1 LDRHK
6 AGKRGHSMINVVET
20 TNESIFQTYK
30 RYPVVLDRGRGCL
43 VWDDRGKEYLDFL
56 TGIAVC
62 NLGHCHPAVVQAAK
76 EQLDKLMHVSNYFYT
91 EPQAALS
98 ELIIKNSFADRIFFC
113 NSGAEANE
121 AALKL
126 ARKYAQDTSNGKK
139 YEIITMEYSFHG
151 RTFATLTATG
161 QDKFHH
167 GFGPLLPGFK
177 YVPFNDIPALRA
189 AITDITCAVM
199 LEPIQAEGGVNM
211 PAEGYLKNV
220 RELCDEKGLLLIYD
234 EVQVGL
240 GRTGKLF
247 AYEHS
252 GVAPDIM
259 TLAKAIGGGLPGG
272 AMLAGKRVAETFTAG
287 SHATTFGGN
296 PVVMA
301 AGVATMKVL
310 LEGAVLENCRTMGVY
325 FMEQLKKFKAK
336 YPKLVIDVR
345 GMGLILGMETTLDG
359 REIVNSCLEKGLIIN
374 YTRDT
379 VLRFLPPLIVEKQHI
394 DRCMQVLDEIFAAL

>member
-1 LDRHK
+1 ML
-6 AGKRGHSMINVVET
+6 NVVET

-30 RYPVVLDRGRGCL
+30 RYPVVLARGKGCL
-43 VWDDRGKEYLDFL
+43 VWDDKGREYLDFL
-56 TGIAVC
+56 AGIAVC

-76 EQLDKLMHVSNYFYT
+76 EQCDKLMHVSNYFYT

-98 ELIIKNSFADRIFFC
+98 ELLVGNTFADRIFFC

-126 ARKYAQDTSNGKK
+126 ARKYAQDHSNGKK
-139 YEIITMEYSFHG
+139 YGIITMDYSFHG

-177 YVPFNDIPALRA
+177 YVPFNDMAALRA
-189 AITDITCAVM
+189 AVTDITCAVM
-199 LEPIQAEGGVNM
+199 IEPIQAEGGVNM
-211 PAEGYLKNV
+211 PADDYLKNV
-220 RELCDEKGLLLIYD
+220 RQLCDELGLLLIYD
-234 EVQVGL
+234 EVQVGM

-247 AYEHS
+247 SYEHY

-259 TLAKAIGGGLPGG
+259 TIAKAIGGGLPGG
-272 AMLAGKRVAETFTAG
+272 AMLATKKVAETFTAG
-287 SHATTFGGN
+287 SHASTFGGN

-301 AGVATMKVL
+301 AGVATVKEL
-310 LEGAVLENCRTMGVY
+310 LGGTVLENCRTMGAY
-325 FMEQLKKFKAK
+325 FMEQLEKFKAK
-336 YPKLVIDVR
+336 YPKLVTDVR
-345 GMGLILGMETTLDG
+345 GKGLIIGMETTLDG
-359 REIVNSCLEKGLIIN
+359 RDIVSRCLEKGLIIN
-374 YTRDT
+374 FTRDT

-394 DRCMQVLDEIFAAL
+394 DRCMQVLDEIFSAL

>member
-1 LDRHK
+1 ML
-6 AGKRGHSMINVVET
+6 NVVET

-30 RYPVVLDRGRGCL
+30 RYPVVLVRGKGCL
-43 VWDDRGKEYLDFL
+43 VWDEKGREYLDFL
-56 TGIAVC
+56 AGIAVC

-76 EQLDKLMHVSNYFYT
+76 EQMDKLMHVSNYFYT
-91 EPQAALS
+91 KPQAELS

-126 ARKYAQDTSNGKK
+126 ARKYGQDHSGGTK

-177 YVPFNDIPALRA
+177 YVPFNDIKALRA
-189 AITDITCAVM
+189 AVSDITCAIM

-211 PAEGYLKNV
+211 PIKGYLKSV
-220 RELCDEKGLLLIYD
+220 RDLCDEKGLLLIYD

-247 AYEHS
+247 AYEYA

-272 AMLAGKRVAETFTAG
+272 AMLAGEKVAETFTAG

-310 LEGAVLENCRTMGVY
+310 LEGSVLENCRAMGAY
-325 FMEQLKKFKAK
+325 FMERLEKFKAK
-336 YPKLVIDVR
+336 YPQFVKEVR
-345 GMGLILGMETTLDG
+345 GAGLIIGMDTTLDG
-359 REIVNSCLEKGLIIN
+359 RDIVSRCLDKGLIIN
-374 YTRDT
+374 FTRDT

>member
-1 LDRHK
+1 
-6 AGKRGHSMINVVET
+6 
-20 TNESIFQTYK
+20 
-30 RYPVVLDRGRGCL
+30 
-43 VWDDRGKEYLDFL
+43 
-56 TGIAVC
+56 
-62 NLGHCHPAVVQAAK
+62 
-76 EQLDKLMHVSNYFYT
+76 MHVSNYFYT
-91 EPQAALS
+91 GPQAELS

-126 ARKYAQDTSNGKK
+126 ARKYAQDHSAGKK

-177 YVPFNDIPALRA
+177 YVPFNDIKALRE
-189 AITDITCAVM
+189 AISDITCAVM

-211 PAEGYLKNV
+211 PAQGYLKSV

-247 AYEHS
+247 AYEYA

-272 AMLAGKRVAETFTAG
+272 AMLAGKTVAETFTAG

-310 LEGAVLENCRTMGVY
+310 LEGSVLENCRAMGAY
-325 FMEQLKKFKAK
+325 FMAELEKFKAK
-336 YPKLVIDVR
+336 YPQFVTEIR
-345 GMGLILGMETTLDG
+345 GAGLIIGMETTLDG
-359 REIVNSCLEKGLIIN
+359 RDIVSRCLEKGLIIN
-374 YTRDT
+374 FTRDT
-379 VLRFLPPLIVEKQHI
+379 VLRFLPPLIVQKQHI

>member
-1 LDRHK
+1 
-6 AGKRGHSMINVVET
+6 MVNVVDT

-30 RYPVVLDRGRGCL
+30 RYPVVLERGKGCL
-43 VWDDRGKEYLDFL
+43 LWDDKGKEYLDFL
-56 TGIAVC
+56 AGIAVC
-62 NLGHCHPAVVQAAK
+62 NLGHCHPAVVRAAT
-76 EQLDKLMHVSNYFYT
+76 EQLNRLMHVSNYFYT
-91 EPQAALS
+91 VPQAELS
-98 ELIIKNSFADRIFFC
+98 DLIIKNSFADRIFFC

-126 ARKYAQDTSNGKK
+126 ARKYAQDTSDGKK
-139 YEIITMEYSFHG
+139 YEIITMQYSFHG

-161 QDKFHH
+161 QEKFHH

-177 YVPFNDIPALRA
+177 YVPFNDIGALRA
-189 AITDITCAVM
+189 SISDITCAVM

-211 PAEGYLKNV
+211 PDGDYLKKV

-240 GRTGKLF
+240 GRTGRLF
-247 AYEHS
+247 AYEHY

-259 TLAKAIGGGLPGG
+259 TLAKAIGGGIPGG
-272 AMLAGKRVAETFTAG
+272 AMLAGNKVAETFTAG

-301 AGVATMKVL
+301 AGVAVMKEL
-310 LEGAVLENCRTMGVY
+310 LAGPVLENCRAMGDY
-325 FMEQLKKFKAK
+325 FMAELVKFKAK
-336 YPKLVIDVR
+336 YPQYVKDVR
-345 GMGLILGMETTLDG
+345 GKGLILGIDTTLDG
-359 REIVNSCLEKGLIIN
+359 REIVIRCLEKGLIIN
-374 YTRDT
+374 FTRDS

-394 DRCMQVLDEIFAAL
+394 DRCMQILDELFAAL

>member
-1 LDRHK
+1 
-6 AGKRGHSMINVVET
+6 MVNVVET
-20 TNESIFQTYK
+20 TDESIFQTYK
-30 RYPVVLDRGRGCL
+30 RYPVVLDHGKGCL
-43 VWDDRGKEYLDFL
+43 VWDDKGKEYLDFL
-56 TGIAVC
+56 AGIAVC

-76 EQLDKLMHVSNYFYT
+76 EQLDKLLHVSNYFYT
-91 EPQAALS
+91 GPQAELS

-126 ARKYAQDTSNGKK
+126 ARKYGHDHSDGKK

-177 YVPFNDIPALRA
+177 YVPFNDIKALREA
-189 AITDITCAVM
+189 VSDITCAVM

-211 PAEGYLKNV
+211 PAKGYLKSV

-234 EVQVGL
+234 EVQVGM

-247 AYEHS
+247 AYEYA

-259 TLAKAIGGGLPGG
+259 TLAKAVGGGLPGG
-272 AMLAGKRVAETFTAG
+272 AMLAGKTVAETFTAG

-310 LEGAVLENCRTMGVY
+310 LEGSVLENCRAMGAY
-325 FMEQLKKFKAK
+325 FMEQLEKFKTK
-336 YPKLVIDVR
+336 YPQFVKEIR
-345 GMGLILGMETTLDG
+345 GAGLIIGMETTLDG
-359 REIVNSCLEKGLIIN
+359 RDIVSRCLEKGLIIN
-374 YTRDT
+374 FTRDT

-394 DRCMQVLDEIFAAL
+394 DRCMQILDEIFSAL

>member
-1 LDRHK
+1 MQARM
-6 AGKRGHSMINVVET
+6 SMLNVVET

-30 RYPVVLDRGRGCL
+30 RYPVVLVRGKGCL
-43 VWDDRGKEYLDFL
+43 VWDEKGREYLDFL
-56 TGIAVC
+56 AGIAVC

-76 EQLDKLMHVSNYFYT
+76 EQMDKLMHVSNYFYT
-91 EPQAALS
+91 KPQAELS

-126 ARKYAQDTSNGKK
+126 ARKYGQDHSGGTK

-177 YVPFNDIPALRA
+177 YVPFNDIKALRA
-189 AITDITCAVM
+189 AVSDITCAIM

-211 PAEGYLKNV
+211 PIKGYLKSV
-220 RELCDEKGLLLIYD
+220 RDLCDEKGLLLIYD

-247 AYEHS
+247 AYEYA

-272 AMLAGKRVAETFTAG
+272 AMLAGEKVAETFTAG

-310 LEGAVLENCRTMGVY
+310 LEGSVLENCRAMGAY
-325 FMEQLKKFKAK
+325 FMERLEKFKAK
-336 YPKLVIDVR
+336 YPQFVKEVR
-345 GMGLILGMETTLDG
+345 GAGLIIGMDTTLDG
-359 REIVNSCLEKGLIIN
+359 RDIVSRCLDKGLIIN
-374 YTRDT
+374 FTRDT

>member
-1 LDRHK
+1 ML
-6 AGKRGHSMINVVET
+6 NVVET

-30 RYPVVLDRGRGCL
+30 RYPVVLVRGKGCL
-43 VWDDRGKEYLDFL
+43 VWDEKGREYLDFL
-56 TGIAVC
+56 AGIAVC

-76 EQLDKLMHVSNYFYT
+76 EQMDKLMHVSNYFYT
-91 EPQAALS
+91 KPQAELS

-126 ARKYAQDTSNGKK
+126 ARKYGQDHSGGTK

-177 YVPFNDIPALRA
+177 YVPFNDIKALRA
-189 AITDITCAVM
+189 AVSDITCAIM

-211 PAEGYLKNV
+211 PIKGYLKSV
-220 RELCDEKGLLLIYD
+220 RDLCDEKGLLLIYD

-247 AYEHS
+247 AYEYA

-272 AMLAGKRVAETFTAG
+272 AMLAGEKVAETFTAG

-310 LEGAVLENCRTMGVY
+310 LEGSVLENCRAMGAY
-325 FMEQLKKFKAK
+325 FMERLEKFKAK
-336 YPKLVIDVR
+336 YPQFVKEVR
-345 GMGLILGMETTLDG
+345 GAGLIIGMDITLDG
-359 REIVNSCLEKGLIIN
+359 RDIVSRCLDKGLIIN
-374 YTRDT
+374 FTRDT

>member
-1 LDRHK
+1 
-6 AGKRGHSMINVVET
+6 MVNVVET
-20 TNESIFQTYK
+20 TDESIFQTYK
-30 RYPVVLDRGRGCL
+30 RYPVVLDRGKGCF
-43 VWDDRGKEYLDFL
+43 VWDDTGKEYLDFL

-76 EQLDKLMHVSNYFYT
+76 DQIDKLMHVSNYFYT
-91 EPQAALS
+91 GPQAELS

-126 ARKYAQDTSNGKK
+126 ARKYGLDHSDGKK

-177 YVPFNDIPALRA
+177 YVPFNDIEALRA
-189 AITDITCAVM
+189 AISDITCAVM

-211 PAEGYLKNV
+211 PAQGYLKSV

-247 AYEHS
+247 AYEYA

-272 AMLAGKRVAETFTAG
+272 AMLAGKTVAETFTAG

-310 LEGAVLENCRTMGVY
+310 LEGPVLENCRAMGAY
-325 FMEQLKKFKAK
+325 FMEQLKKFQAK
-336 YPKLVIDVR
+336 YPQFVKDIR
-345 GMGLILGMETTLDG
+345 GAGLIIGMDTTLDG
-359 REIVNSCLEKGLIIN
+359 RDIVCRCLEKGLIIN
-374 YTRDT
+374 FTRDT
-379 VLRFLPPLIVEKQHI
+379 VLRFLPPLIVEKKHI
-394 DRCMQVLDEIFAAL
+394 DRCMQVLDEIFSAL

>member
-1 LDRHK
+1 
-6 AGKRGHSMINVVET
+6 MVNVVET

-43 VWDDRGKEYLDFL
+43 VWDDKGREYLDFL
-56 TGIAVC
+56 AGIAVC
-62 NLGHCHPAVVQAAK
+62 NLGHCHPAIVQAAK

-91 EPQAALS
+91 GPQAALS
-98 ELIIKNSFADRIFFC
+98 KLLIDNTFADRIFFC

-126 ARKYAQDTSNGKK
+126 ARKHAQDHSNGKK
-139 YEIITMEYSFHG
+139 YEIITMEHSFHG

-177 YVPFNDIPALRA
+177 YVPFNDMAALRG

-211 PAEGYLKNV
+211 PSDDYLKHV
-220 RELCDEKGLLLIYD
+220 RQLCDEKGLLLIYD
-234 EVQVGL
+234 EVQVGM

-247 AYEHS
+247 AYEHY
-252 GVAPDIM
+252 GVEPDIM
-259 TLAKAIGGGLPGG
+259 TIAKAIGGGLPGG
-272 AMLAGKRVAETFTAG
+272 AMLAAKEVAETFSAG
-287 SHATTFGGN
+287 SHASTFGGN

-301 AGVATMKVL
+301 AGIATMKEML
-310 LEGAVLENCRTMGVY
+310 GGGVLENCRVMGAY
-325 FMEQLKKFKAK
+325 FMEQLEKFMAK
-336 YPKLVIDVR
+336 YPKLVTEVR
-345 GMGLILGMETTLDG
+345 GKGLIIGMETTLDG
-359 REIVNSCLEKGLIIN
+359 RDIVSRCLEKGLIIN
-374 YTRDT
+374 FTRDT